1 MMVLNHNFDVEY
13 WTPHISY
20 KQILVVTYT
29 LGHVLLNC
37 RADFLINTWLSK
49 YLHLKITSNSTENKY
64 IKIFSLS

>member
-1 MMVLNHNFDVEY
+1 MVLNHHFDVVC

-37 RADFLINTWLSK
+37 RLSGGFLNNYID
-49 YLHLKITSNSTENKY
+49 
-64 IKIFSLS
+64 IKIYSFENYE